1 MGYSTGT
8 FVGAAGL
15 AYLLLSTTISTLGAL
30 KHPQDTSSHLA
41 IPTQPGLQGVPA
53 FLSDPP
59 WTLAKCDEAVQ
70 RGPHKSAAITYS
82 QFLHEDMFDY
92 VQMGYWIV
100 LPYSVVR
107 TLPTLRLAP
116 AGIVPQRDQ
125 RPRPIM
131 DSCPR

>member
-1 MGYSTGT
+1 VGYSTGT
-8 FVGAAGL
+8 FVGAAGV

-30 KHPQDTSSHLA
+30 EHPQDTLSHHATPTHLA
-41 IPTQPGLQGVPA
+41 CKGVPA

-59 WTLAKCDEAVQ
+59 WTLAKRDEAVQ
-70 RGPHKSAAITYS
+70 RGPYKSAAITFS

-107 TLPTLRLAP
+107 TLPNL
-116 AGIVPQRDQ
+116 
-125 RPRPIM
+125 
-131 DSCPR
+131 